1 MEFPEDLRYTRE
13 HEWARRKGNQIVVGI
28 TDFAQDQLGDV
39 VYVELPDVGDPVKKG
54 ESFGVV
60 ESTKAVSELFS
71 PLSGKVVE
79 VNDPLAD
86 APETVNED
94 PYEEGWMIVIE
105 ASDPK
110 EVADIFEVPLEALRK
125 VSDDD
130 VAPGR
135 RRGTRGR
142 GRKIYYAP

>member
-1 MEFPEDLRYTRE
+1 MDFPEDLKYTRE

-39 VYVELPDVGDPVKKG
+39 VYVELPDVGHPVKKG

-71 PLSGKVVE
+71 PLTGKVVE
-79 VNDPLAD
+79 VNDPLTD
-86 APETVNED
+86 APETVNDD

-105 ASDPK
+105 PSDPK
-110 EVADIFEVPLEALRK
+110 ELEALMDAKAYRSF
-125 VSDDD
+125 VEEQE
-130 VAPGR
+130 
-135 RRGTRGR
+135 
-142 GRKIYYAP
+142 

>member
-1 MEFPEDLRYTRE
+1 MDFPEDLRYTRE
-13 HEWARRKGNQIVVGI
+13 HEWARTKGGTVVVGI

-60 ESTKAVSELFS
+60 ESTKAVSELFA

-79 VNDPLAD
+79 VNDPLSD

-105 ASDPK
+105 PSDPK
-110 EVADIFEVPLEALRK
+110 ELDELMDAKAYRAFVEEQE
-125 VSDDD
+125 
-130 VAPGR
+130 
-135 RRGTRGR
+135 
-142 GRKIYYAP
+142 